1 MRDDHLRSPLEPT
14 LAETGF
20 TWFLRL
26 VALTSLVMGVIY
38 WVRLIGYYPGSLWRF
53 DLMPWQ
59 WQAACVSFAILF
71 PVAAIGLWMMVS
83 WGPVIWFVAAAG
95 ESLMFTVFSQYFVSK
110 PYVAI
115 FHGITAL
122 IYILFR
128 GMIFLQRR
136 RLNMQASVSGR

>member
-26 VALTSLVMGVIY
+26 VALACLIMGVVY

-59 WQAACVSFAILF
+59 WQTACVSLAILF

-83 WGPVIWFVAAAG
+83 WGPVIWFVAAAV
-95 ESLMFTVFSQYFVSK
+95 ESLMFTVFAQYFASK
-110 PYVAI
+110 PQVAI
-115 FHGITAL
+115 IHGATAL
-122 IYILFR
+122 IYIVLR
-128 GMIFLQRR
+128 TTIFLQRR
-136 RLNMQASVSGR
+136 RLNAPTSVSGR